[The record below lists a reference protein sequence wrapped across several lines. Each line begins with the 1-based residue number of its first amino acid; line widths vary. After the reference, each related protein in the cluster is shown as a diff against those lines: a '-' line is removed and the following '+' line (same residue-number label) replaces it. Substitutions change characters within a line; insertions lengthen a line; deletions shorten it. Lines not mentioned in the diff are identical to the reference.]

1 MLNKKKRDPFTRE
14 ELEMELVYSLLSL
27 KNKNRTYLINK
38 TNSCGYDYQHANL
51 QENLI
56 ENEMEEHVEKQITNL
71 KIEKGEDNDNC
82 RSDRIGT
89 RSGLGLGLGLGVG
102 VGHEHEHE
110 PEHEH
115 GLENKNLKRKTNDL
129 CEDRIGLEKVN
140 LVLNKKP
147 RVSWGERLHC
157 FSEFNPNLIKGW
169 NSDTLQNISQKK
181 KIPKKLIIDKEL
193 FKIFAQLT
201 SSPIKGKQRS
211 KSYKSAQRGVT
222 VFLNRLG
229 YHCKEKYS
237 RVRLVFILNKK
248 I

>member
-1 MLNKKKRDPFTRE
+1 MLNKKKRGSFTRE

-27 KNKNRTYLINK
+27 KNKNQMYLRNE
-38 TNSCGYDYQHANL
+38 TNSCGYDYQQANL
-51 QENLI
+51 QANLMENK
-56 ENEMEEHVEKQITNL
+56 MEEHVEKQIINI
-71 KIEKGEDNDNC
+71 KIEKGEDKCNC
-82 RSDRIGT
+82 RSDQSRT
-89 RSGLGLGLGLGVG
+89 KSGLGLGIGIGIGSV
-102 VGHEHEHE
+102 
-110 PEHEH
+110 
-115 GLENKNLKRKTNDL
+115 LESKNLKRKTNDL